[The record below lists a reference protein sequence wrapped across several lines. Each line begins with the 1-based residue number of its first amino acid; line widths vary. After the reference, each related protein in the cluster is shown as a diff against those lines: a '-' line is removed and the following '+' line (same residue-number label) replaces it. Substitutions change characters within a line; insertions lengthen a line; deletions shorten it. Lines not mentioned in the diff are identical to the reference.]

1 MIKIIKQFIW
11 RAMLIVFQL
20 SLLAFIVYRV
30 VPVPYTPL
38 MLQRSLETT
47 NESFKLQKK
56 WIKIENMSPNMPL
69 LAVTGEDP
77 QFFNHIGFDF
87 EQIKNAIEKKIEK
100 GKTLRGAST
109 ISQQTVKNIFLL
121 PIRSFIRKAIEVPLT
136 LMMEAM
142 WNKKRILEVYLNI
155 IEMGDGIFGVEAA
168 SNFYYH
174 KSSSNLSVYECAA
187 IVTTFPS
194 PLKRNPTKLAYSL
207 KKHQIKLVNLRKYID
222 KKNFWWYK

>member
-69 LAVTGEDP
+69 MAVTGEDP

>member
-69 LAVTGEDP
+69 WAVTGEDP

>member
-1 MIKIIKQFIW
+1 MIKVIKQFIW

>member
-1 MIKIIKQFIW
+1 MIKKIKQFIW

>member
-1 MIKIIKQFIW
+1 MIKKIKQFIW

-56 WIKIENMSPNMPL
+56 WIKIENISPNMPL

-121 PIRSFIRKAIEVPLT
+121 PIRSFIRKAFEVPLT

>member
-1 MIKIIKQFIW
+1 
-11 RAMLIVFQL
+11 
-20 SLLAFIVYRV
+20 
-30 VPVPYTPL
+30 
-38 MLQRSLETT
+38 
-47 NESFKLQKK
+47 
-56 WIKIENMSPNMPL
+56 
-69 LAVTGEDP
+69 
-77 QFFNHIGFDF
+77 
-87 EQIKNAIEKKIEK
+87 
-100 GKTLRGAST
+100 
-109 ISQQTVKNIFLL
+109 
-121 PIRSFIRKAIEVPLT
+121 
-136 LMMEAM
+136 M

>member
-1 MIKIIKQFIW
+1 MIKKIKQFIW

-56 WIKIENMSPNMPL
+56 WIKIENISPNMPL